1 MTVELKHWAVAHSK
15 IKEIGYAKDVVNC
28 SRLAINALH
37 GEIEELHN
45 KIDTVY
51 FFAEIP
57 LKVFMDKLTEQ
68 FTSLER
74 RLAALEHTQ
83 DE

>member
-1 MTVELKHWAVAHSK
+1 MELKHWNEAHK
-15 IKEIGYAKDVVNC
+15 KVKEIGYTKDVVAC
-28 SRLAINALH
+28 SRLAINALYS
-37 GEIEELHN
+37 EIEELHN

-51 FFAEIP
+51 FFAETP
-57 LKVFMDKLTEQ
+57 LAVFMDKLTEQ

-74 RLAALEHTQ
+74 RIAALEGKP